1 MNLRIIFRTAT
12 IFSIIAALGGVVV
25 LVKVYSAVYQA
36 QQAREVA
43 IQHWLDENPNGS
55 EIVSLYREACESG
68 PKPSVLHKSVGRPLS
83 FAECSAQFGS
93 ESLTDVIQKASD
105 SAIAPPRSL

>member
-1 MNLRIIFRTAT
+1 MNLRIIFRTAA
-12 IFSIIAALGGVVV
+12 IFAIIAALGGVIVF
-25 LVKVYSAVYQA
+25 VKLYSAVYQA
-36 QQAREVA
+36 QQSRAVA

-68 PKPSVLHKSVGRPLS
+68 PRPAVLRKSGDQPLS

-93 ESLTDVIQKASD
+93 ESLTYVIHKAGD